1 MREAWLQR
9 VDDQY
14 FGKVWSDAYARRT
27 VEQKVDSALEDSQL
41 KVLEFHQLQ
50 GVNPQSEA
58 TQGAGGHRSTATTFS
73 RPAAPLGVF

>member
-41 KVLEFHQLQ
+41 KVLNSINCR
-50 GVNPQSEA
+50 V
-58 TQGAGGHRSTATTFS
+58 
-73 RPAAPLGVF
+73 